1 MTTPTSPPNRKDG
14 CRAIMGDKWAIL
26 IVSDLGA
33 GPRRFTELKRGIGGI
48 SQRMLTVTLRSLERD
63 GLVTRTVHNV
73 MPPNISYGLTRM
85 GLSLLEAATPLLEWG
100 NVHLPRINAARAAYD
115 DRPATEIDR
124 GGALL
129 RFEPSE

>member
-73 MPPNISYGLTRM
+73 MPPNISYGLTPM
-85 GLSLLEAATPLLEWG
+85 GRSLLEAATPLLEWG
-100 NVHLPRINAARAAYD
+100 NGHLPRINAARAAYD
-115 DRPATEIDR
+115 DRSATAR
-124 GGALL
+124 
-129 RFEPSE
+129 